1 MRLGF
6 VIPWYGENIP
16 GGAESALRGIVHHLV
31 DDGVDAEVLT
41 TCVKEFLADWN
52 TDYHKPGVTVEN
64 GITVR
69 RFPVRRRDRDAFDM
83 VNLRLMRG
91 RRLKPQDQAIFMR
104 EMINSD
110 ALYEYIS
117 THSDEY
123 DHYIYIPYMFGT
135 TYFGIKACPEKAV
148 VIPCFH
154 EEAYI
159 HMGILKEAF
168 ESARGMIFLAKPE
181 RELANKVFD
190 IADMP
195 QETIGVGVDNDITG
209 DATRFREKYGIKDPF
224 IVYAGRKDEGKNIY
238 TLIRYFEEFK
248 KRHKDSSTTDN
259 QKPEV
264 SVSAGESDTDRDIS
278 MLKLILIGG
287 GSVEIPSEIKDDV
300 IDLGFVDRQD
310 KYDVCAAALCMC
322 QPSIHESFSIVIME
336 SWLCGRPVLVH
347 NDCDVT
353 RNFVQESGGGLYF
366 KDYFEFEGCIEY
378 MCEHP
383 DITEAMGRCG
393 KAYVDEHFAWD
404 VVTRKYKEY
413 FERLGD
419 N

>member
-69 RFPVRRRDRDAFDM
+69 RFPVRRRDRESFDM

-91 RRLKPQDQAIFMR
+91 RRLKPQDQALFMR

-110 ALYEYIS
+110 AVYEYIS

-135 TYFGIKACPEKAV
+135 TYYGIKACPQKAV

-154 EEAYI
+154 EAAYI
-159 HMGILKEAF
+159 HMDILKEAF
-168 ESARGMIFLAKPE
+168 ESVRGMIFLAKPE

-209 DATRFREKYGIKDPF
+209 DADRFRKKYGIKDPF

-238 TLIRYFEEFK
+238 TLIKYFAEYK
-248 KRHKDSSTTDN
+248 KRRST
-259 QKPEV
+259 P
-264 SVSAGESDTDRDIS
+264 
-278 MLKLILIGG
+278 LKLILIGG
-287 GSVEIPSEIKDDV
+287 GSVGIPSEIKGDV

-310 KYDVCAAALCMC
+310 KYDVCAASLCMC

-383 DITEAMGRCG
+383 DIAEAMGRCG

-404 VVTRKYKEY
+404 VVTRKYREFFVK
-413 FERLGD
+413 LGD